1 MLFGAY
7 NLGNPGYPLFE
18 AMRTFLLEE
27 YPVDKT
33 RIYVSGQSMG
43 CVMSCTIALTHPEWI
58 AACAATSARV
68 MPSETENVNTDLLM
82 PFMWSVGEKDQYFV
96 EGGKDYGMIPVCI
109 AEWRERYG
117 ITADESNTYTYQN
130 GNFHGYDFKN
140 IQGVTLVREQLVTD
154 KIHAMLPDEVYTLYD
169 FLSAYSRGDDGTSYY
184 MGVEI
189 SPETR

>member
-1 MLFGAY
+1 
-7 NLGNPGYPLFE
+7 
-18 AMRTFLLEE
+18 
-27 YPVDKT
+27 
-33 RIYVSGQSMG
+33 
-43 CVMSCTIALTHPEWI
+43 
-58 AACAATSARV
+58 
-68 MPSETENVNTDLLM
+68 M

>member
-1 MLFGAY
+1 
-7 NLGNPGYPLFE
+7 
-18 AMRTFLLEE
+18 MRTFLLEE

-43 CVMSCTIALTHPEWI
+43 SIMSFTIALTHPEWI
-58 AACAATSARV
+58 AACAAASAPLL
-68 MPSETENVNTDLLM
+68 PSETENVNESLIM
-82 PFMWSVGEKDQYFV
+82 PMMWSVGEKDKYFV
-96 EGGKDYGMIPVCI
+96 DENGDLDMNNVTPLI